1 MLLDIVLIIV
11 GVFLVIWGAHIFT
24 DGASRIATL
33 LRVPQI
39 VIGLTVVSLGTSLP
53 ELCISLFSAVRGS
66 PDMAVGNVVG
76 SNIFNTMLIV
86 GLSAAVMPITILR
99 STVRKDIPIAT
110 IASLA
115 LVLICLD
122 HEISRIDALILFL
135 GFAAFMWYT
144 LHLAKSTGNPEHEE
158 ENDTVSSENS
168 GSFWKHALFIIAGIG
183 ALILGSQ
190 VFVTSATQ
198 IAARLHVSE
207 AVIGLTIVA
216 GGTSL
221 PELATSL
228 VSAYKGQSAIA
239 IGNVIGSNVF
249 NILLILGLTGI
260 ISPMSVYGITTL
272 DFTML
277 AGSMVVLWGASYT
290 DLKIERWE
298 GAGMSVLFLA
308 YLGWLIYSAV
318 S

>member
-1 MLLDIVLIIV
+1 MLFDIILIIV
-11 GVFLVIWGAHIFT
+11 GVALVIWGANIFT

-33 LRVPQI
+33 MRVPQI
-39 VIGLTVVSLGTSLP
+39 VIGLTIVSLGTSLP

-76 SNIFNTMLIV
+76 SNIFNSMLIV
-86 GLSAAVMPITILR
+86 GMSAAVMPITILR
-99 STVRKDIPIAT
+99 SSVRKDIPIAT
-110 IASLA
+110 VASIA
-115 LVLICLD
+115 LVITCLD
-122 HEISRIDALILFL
+122 HDISRLDALILFL
-135 GFAAFMWYT
+135 GFVAFMWYT
-144 LHLAKSTGNPEHEE
+144 LHLAKTSPKAEPEE
-158 ENDTVSSENS
+158 EKSAVSSES
-168 GSFWKHALFIIAGIG
+168 LGGFWKNSLFIVIGIG

-190 VFVTSATQ
+190 VFVSSASL

-260 ISPMSVYGITTL
+260 VSPMSVYGITTL

-277 AGSMVVLWGASYT
+277 IGSMLVLWGASYT
-290 DLKIERWE
+290 DLKIKRWE
-298 GAGMSVLFLA
+298 GVGMSLLFFA
-308 YLGWLIYSAV
+308 YMGWLIASAV
-318 S
+318 V

>member
-1 MLLDIVLIIV
+1 MLLDIILIIV
-11 GVFLVIWGAHIFT
+11 SVAMVIWGANLFT

-33 LRVPQI
+33 MRVPQI

-76 SNIFNTMLIV
+76 SNIFNSMLIV

-99 STVRKDIPIAT
+99 SSVRKDIPIAT
-110 IASLA
+110 IASVA

-135 GFAAFMWYT
+135 GFIAFMWYT
-144 LHLAKSTGNPEHEE
+144 LRLAKATGRSEDEE
-158 ENDTVSSENS
+158 EKETVSSEKQ
-168 GSFWKHALFIIAGIG
+168 GSLWKHIAFIVVGIG
-183 ALILGSQ
+183 ALIVGSQ
-190 VFVTSATQ
+190 IFVSCASQ
-198 IAARLHVSE
+198 VAARLHVSE

-260 ISPMSVYGITTL
+260 VSPMSVYGITTL

-277 AGSMVVLWGASYT
+277 IGSMLVLWGASYT
-290 DLKIERWE
+290 DLKIKRWE
-298 GAGMSVLFLA
+298 GIGMSLLFFA
-308 YLGWLIYSAV
+308 YMGWLIANAV
-318 S
+318 A

>member
-1 MLLDIVLIIV
+1 MLFDIILIIV
-11 GVFLVIWGAHIFT
+11 GVALVIWGANIFT

-33 LRVPQI
+33 MRVPQI
-39 VIGLTVVSLGTSLP
+39 VIGLTIVSLGTSLP

-76 SNIFNTMLIV
+76 SNIFNSMLIV
-86 GLSAAVMPITILR
+86 GMSAAVMPITILR
-99 STVRKDIPIAT
+99 SSVRKDIPIAT
-110 IASLA
+110 VASIA
-115 LVLICLD
+115 LVITCLD
-122 HEISRIDALILFL
+122 HDISRLDALILFL
-135 GFAAFMWYT
+135 GFVAFMWYT
-144 LHLAKSTGNPEHEE
+144 LHLAKTSPKAEPEE
-158 ENDTVSSENS
+158 EKSAVSSES
-168 GSFWKHALFIIAGIG
+168 LGGFWKNSLFIVIGIG

-190 VFVTSATQ
+190 VFVSSASL

-260 ISPMSVYGITTL
+260 VSPMSVYGITTL

-277 AGSMVVLWGASYT
+277 IGSMLVLWGASYT
-290 DLKIERWE
+290 DLKIKRWE
-298 GAGMSVLFLA
+298 GVGMSLLFFA
-308 YLGWLIYSAV
+308 YMGWLIARAV
-318 S
+318 V